1 MGTLDRKVIL
11 VTRKT
16 RLDELVNRHLTL
28 PQAKFYVEHLGA
40 DFGDYETEQG
50 AYLAARRTVLQ
61 SLERRCLVQA
71 IDRTFLPSFLFGPD
85 DVVVALGQ
93 DGLVANTMKY
103 LDGQPLIGVN
113 PDPRRFDGVLL
124 PFGPNDVTSILP
136 DVLARRRAVKSVTMA
151 QAALSDGQQLYA
163 VNDLFVGPKTH
174 TSARYEIALKELRET
189 QSSSGII
196 ISTGLGSTA
205 WMRSVLTG
213 AAMIVQAQSKK
224 PEEPEAFKAV
234 PWDAPFLRFA
244 VREPFPSVATQAHLV
259 YGQADKRS
267 PLLVRSLMAENGVI
281 FSDGVESDFLEFTS
295 GVTATISVADR
306 VGQLVH

>member
-1 MGTLDRKVIL
+1 VSTFDRKVIL

-16 RLDELVNRHLTL
+16 RLEELVNRHLTVA
-28 PQAKFYVEHLGA
+28 QAKFYVEHLGA
-40 DFGDYETEQG
+40 DFGDYETEQNT
-50 AYLAARRTVLQ
+50 YLAARRTVLAA
-61 SLERRCLVQA
+61 LERQCLVQA
-71 IDRTFLPSFLFGPD
+71 IDRSFLPSFLFGPD
-85 DVVVALGQ
+85 DIVLALGQ

-103 LDGQPLIGVN
+103 LTGQALIGVN

-136 DVLARRRAVKSVTMA
+136 DVLARRRAVKPVTMA
-151 QAALSDGQQLYA
+151 MASLSDGQQLYA

-174 TSARYEIALKELRET
+174 TSARYEIALGQLKET

-213 AAMIVQAQSKK
+213 AAMIVQAQSEDSK
-224 PEEPEAFKAV
+224 PEAFKAL

-259 YGQADKRS
+259 FGQADKRS
-267 PLLVRSLMAENGVI
+267 PLIVRSLMAENGVI

-295 GVTATISVADR
+295 GVTASISVADR

>member
-1 MGTLDRKVIL
+1 VSTLDRKVIL

-16 RLDELVNRHLTL
+16 RLEELVNRHLTVA
-28 PQAKFYVEHLGA
+28 QAKFYVEHLGA
-40 DFGDYETEQG
+40 DFGDYETEQST
-50 AYLAARRTVLQ
+50 YLAARRTVLQ
-61 SLERRCLVQA
+61 SLERLCLVQA

-124 PFGPNDVTSILP
+124 PFAPNDVTSILP
-136 DVLARRRAVKSVTMA
+136 EVLARRRAVKSVTMA

-174 TSARYEIALKELRET
+174 TSARYEIALKELKET

-213 AAMIVQAQSKK
+213 AAMIVQAQSKI
-224 PEEPEAFKAV
+224 PEPEAFKAV

-259 YGQADKRS
+259 YGQADKHS

-306 VGQLVH
+306 VGKLVH

>member
-1 MGTLDRKVIL
+1 VSTLDRKVIL

-16 RLDELVNRHLTL
+16 RLEELVNRHLTVA
-28 PQAKFYVEHLGA
+28 QAKFYVEHLGA
-40 DFGDYETEQG
+40 DFGDYETEQST
-50 AYLAARRTVLQ
+50 YLAARRTVLQ
-61 SLERRCLVQA
+61 SLERLCLVQA

-124 PFGPNDVTSILP
+124 PFAPNDVTSILP
-136 DVLARRRAVKSVTMA
+136 EVLARRRAVKSVTMA

-174 TSARYEIALKELRET
+174 TSARYEIALKELKET

-213 AAMIVQAQSKK
+213 AAMIVQAQSKI
-224 PEEPEAFKAV
+224 PEPEAFKAV

-306 VGQLVH
+306 VGKLVH

>member
-1 MGTLDRKVIL
+1 MSTLERKVIL

-16 RLDELVNRHLTL
+16 RLEELVNRHLTVA
-28 PQAKFYVEHLGA
+28 QAKFYVEHLGA
-40 DFGDYETEQG
+40 DFGDYETEQST
-50 AYLAARRTVLQ
+50 YLAARRRVLQ
-61 SLERRCLVQA
+61 SLEGHCLVQA
-71 IDRTFLPSFLFGPD
+71 IDRIFLPSFLFGPD

-124 PFGPNDVTSILP
+124 PFAPNDVTSILAE
-136 DVLARRRAVKSVTMA
+136 VLARRRAVKSVTMA
-151 QAALSDGQQLYA
+151 RAALSDGQELYA
-163 VNDLFVGPKTH
+163 VNDLFVGPKSH
-174 TSARYEIALKELRET
+174 TSARYEIALKEQRET

-213 AAMIVQAQSKK
+213 AAMIAHAQSEQTKV
-224 PEEPEAFKAV
+224 EGFKAV

-259 YGQADKRS
+259 FGQADKRS
-267 PLLVRSLMAENGVI
+267 PLIVRSLMAENGVI